1 MKLKD
6 DLGVA
11 ARVLYFIVGI
21 VLGAAGLASAWGD
34 FPAVAA
40 HKASPLG
47 IVLVC
52 LIILP
57 LSLFVILWACIGRHR
72 EWKIDG
78 EGIRIRLLS
87 LTSWRRD
94 LQIAAA
100 DIAAFEREQYS
111 YDDDSGRVAYGVTVR
126 LKDGKTYRS
135 PRSFNAKEAEAAWA
149 EIERLAPAL
158 HHGQ

>member
-11 ARVLYFIVGI
+11 ARVLYFIVGG

-34 FPAVAA
+34 FSAVAA
-40 HKASPLG
+40 HKASPAG
-47 IVLVC
+47 IILVC
-52 LIILP
+52 LVILP

-72 EWKIDG
+72 EWRIGND
-78 EGIRIRLLS
+78 GIRIRLLS
-87 LTSWRRD
+87 LTSWQKD
-94 LQIAAA
+94 LQIPAG

-111 YDDDSGRVAYGVTVR
+111 YDDGSGRVAYGVTVT

-135 PRSFNAKEAEAAWA
+135 PRSFNPKEAEAAWA
-149 EIERLAPAL
+149 EIERLAPK
-158 HHGQ
+158 

>member
-11 ARVLYFIVGI
+11 ARVLYFIVGV

-40 HKASPLG
+40 HKASPAG
-47 IVLVC
+47 IILVC

-72 EWKIDG
+72 EWRIDG

-87 LTSWRRD
+87 LTSWKHD
-94 LQIAAA
+94 LQIRP
-100 DIAAFEREQYS
+100 DEIAGFEREQYS
-111 YDDDSGRVAYGVTVR
+111 YDDNSGRVAYGVTLK
-126 LKDGKTYRS
+126 LKDGKAYRS
-135 PRSFNAKEAEAAWA
+135 PRSFNPKEAEAAWA
-149 EIERLAPAL
+149 EIERLAAKS
-158 HHGQ
+158 